1 MAYGSRISLDPGSDN
16 AKYEPFLGQT
26 SPYIFTFWTRI
37 IRGLHAKRCRLSLYT
52 VNLCLV
58 TIKYKNPSC
67 TNITVP
73 QKYVFD
79 FKEYIFPINTFT
91 FHRLEYIS

>member
-1 MAYGSRISLDPGSDN
+1 MKI
-16 AKYEPFLGQT
+16 EV
-26 SPYIFTFWTRI
+26 
-37 IRGLHAKRCRLSLYT
+37 LHGKLLRSVAGDVVEVNRLPVGPHT

-58 TIKYKNPSC
+58 TIKHKNPSC

>member
-1 MAYGSRISLDPGSDN
+1 MVGKVKNLGEICRMGKFFN
-16 AKYEPFLGQT
+16 AGWDARLGLCNEEDGM
-26 SPYIFTFWTRI
+26 
-37 IRGLHAKRCRLSLYT
+37 RGWVYVRSCT

-58 TIKYKNPSC
+58 TIKHKNPSC

-79 FKEYIFPINTFT
+79 FKE
-91 FHRLEYIS
+91 

>member
-1 MAYGSRISLDPGSDN
+1 MIRRLWRYKICLCSYFPAQ
-16 AKYEPFLGQT
+16 FLGVLAV
-26 SPYIFTFWTRI
+26 YFN
-37 IRGLHAKRCRLSLYT
+37 LYGTIT

-91 FHRLEYIS
+91 FHRLEYISCLLEIWIT